1 MHKRKTTRKRLKP
14 IAGQLGFTKENA
26 LFMAAEKEK
35 AERIAEKKKEISN
48 IIKKWRVLRD
58 NILAKGVIA
67 RKEEKGK
74 YSVLFNSILL
84 IYTNKLL
91 ARVKAVK
98 ELQKQGFFVPFD
110 MLTPIHD
117 PEPEWKAT
125 NPIWLSEEARKKAEK
140 EEKERRKSTKEED
153 DDIESVTFIVDIV
166 GDRQMA

>member
-1 MHKRKTTRKRLKP
+1 MALIVHENIIHEKNTLADMHKRKTTRKRLKP

-67 RKEEKGK
+67 RKEEK
-74 YSVLFNSILL
+74 
-84 IYTNKLL
+84 